1 MIGKI
6 TLEKIGASVGKL
18 ETTVEK
24 LGTNMNKLETTVEK
38 MGANMGKL
46 ETTVEKLAY
55 LTQESF
61 INMDKKIDKRFEA
74 VDARFDLVNKRFDT
88 VEERF
93 EITERRLLDHMSDY
107 YVTFPEHENLVKRMI
122 SLERKK
128 V

>member
-1 MIGKI
+1 MTGKI

-18 ETTVEK
+18 ETTVER
-24 LGTNMNKLETTVEK
+24 
-38 MGANMGKL
+38 
-46 ETTVEKLAY
+46 LAY

-61 INMDKKIDKRFEA
+61 INMDKKIDKRFET

-93 EITERRLLDHMSDY
+93 GITERRLLDHISDY
-107 YVTFPEHENLVKRMI
+107 YVTYPEHENLVKRMI